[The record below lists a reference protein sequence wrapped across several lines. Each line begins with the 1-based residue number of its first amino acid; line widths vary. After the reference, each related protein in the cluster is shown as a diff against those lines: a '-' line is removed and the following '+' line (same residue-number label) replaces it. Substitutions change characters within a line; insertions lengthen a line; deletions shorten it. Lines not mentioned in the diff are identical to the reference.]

1 MAARA
6 TKGEPGG
13 ATGALVGPGSAAGDR
28 RGARDTKVDKSSPPW
43 RAWRTKSRA
52 ARAIRFVETYCRVP
66 SGRRFGEPMKL
77 HPYQRHTVEALLA
90 GDVTTGGL
98 QIPRGNAK
106 STLCAAIGVWAVCDP
121 PDAPQVPLIAQS
133 GVQAGR
139 TLLEPVRAMIGAN
152 PELASRTVVYSAA
165 ADRRV
170 WCAWNRGN
178 LFVLPA
184 DVDKVQGLN
193 PTLALIDEGQ
203 TVSPE
208 VHRAVVQGA
217 GKRDA
222 SLVLV
227 IGTPAAGARDS
238 ALFDMRERA
247 LAGASVAWVEY
258 AATEGCDVHDV
269 TEWHRANPGLRAG
282 LLRAETFTDEVG
294 TDTVPGTMDV
304 ASFRMYRLGQWVDV
318 AFTNWL
324 PPGAWD
330 ACPTVDVPPDDTPV
344 FLALAGT
351 WQSTVALMGATPD
364 GAVFAVWINDTA
376 TDDDLHNVLARAWDR
391 WQVVAL
397 TFAPRTREGLRRELE
412 LGGFPVESWP
422 ARTDVDVASST
433 EWRRAI
439 VEGRAAHDHNPVVSE
454 HVAAL
459 VGTPTPDG
467 SLRLA
472 APDDGT
478 PVDAARAARMAWWR
492 AITEDSPSA
501 PAIF

>member
-1 MAARA
+1 
-6 TKGEPGG
+6 
-13 ATGALVGPGSAAGDR
+13 
-28 RGARDTKVDKSSPPW
+28 
-43 RAWRTKSRA
+43 
-52 ARAIRFVETYCRVP
+52 
-66 SGRRFGEPMKL
+66 MKL
-77 HPYQRHTVEALLA
+77 HAYQRDTIDALLS

-106 STLCAAIGVWAVCDP
+106 STLCAAIGVWALCDP

-139 TLLEPVRAMIGAN
+139 TLLDPVRNMVAAH

-170 WCAWNRGN
+170 WSAWNRGN

-193 PTLALIDEGQ
+193 PTLALIDEAQ
-203 TVSPE
+203 TVAPD
-208 VHRAVVQGA
+208 VFRAVVQGA

-222 SLVLV
+222 SLVLA
-227 IGTPAAGARDS
+227 IGTPAASARES

-247 LAGASVAWVEY
+247 LAGAAVAWVEY
-258 AATEGCDVHDV
+258 AAAEGCDIHDRA
-269 TEWHRANPGLRAG
+269 EWHRANPGLRAG
-282 LLRAETFTDEVG
+282 LLAVDTFADEVG
-294 TDTVPGTMDV
+294 TDTIPGTLDE

-330 ACPTVDVPPDDTPV
+330 ACPSIDVPPDDTPV

-376 TDDDLHNVLARAWDR
+376 TDEELHAVIAAAWER
-391 WQVVAL
+391 WQVVSL

-412 LGGFPVESWP
+412 LGGFPAEAWP
-422 ARTDVDVASST
+422 ARTDVDVSSST

-439 VEGRAAHDHNPVVSE
+439 VERRVAHDHNPTVSA

-459 VGTPTPDG
+459 VGLPTPDG

-478 PVDAARAARMAWWR
+478 PVDAARAARFAWWQSVVN
-492 AITEDSPSA
+492 DA
-501 PAIF
+501 PAVAGIF